1 MEEEVEVAEVEEEVE
16 EEVEGAMA
24 EASARAAS
32 PSYPPSFSLY
42 YSAHAAFR
50 CVCPA
55 HLLRSRSRTLL
66 AQPQTTKHTTDN
78 PSPISPLLPTHPHPP
93 PLFSTRMSC
102 LPRHWSSSSPRPYPL
117 CAASSHRWCPSS
129 SSLYRWDMPTHHSR
143 PPP

>member
-32 PSYPPSFSLY
+32 PSFPPSFSLY
-42 YSAHAAFR
+42 YSAHAASR
-50 CVCPA
+50 CVPC
-55 HLLRSRSRTLL
+55 RTLL
-66 AQPQTTKHTTDN
+66 AQPQPTKQPNN
-78 PSPISPLLPTHPHPP
+78 PSPISQPSSPHTHPHPP

-102 LPRHWSSSSPRPYPL
+102 LPRRWNYSSPLPYHL